1 MKGWTTD
8 GREVEL
14 TPHQEIVVEQILSWG
29 SQSGPVTLPGFGRG
43 AGKSTILA
51 TVAKIERER
60 AQAVTLED
68 QLRDV
73 MTFIADVAHAE
84 SLFRS
89 LTKAEV
95 VSLPIKAAAGMIE
108 LQKALAKLRHPA
120 REVQVPDDN

>member
-1 MKGWTTD
+1 MD

-14 TPHQEIVVEQILSWG
+14 SAHQEIVVKDLLDWAESHNTDG
-29 SQSGPVTLPGFGRG
+29 AVMLPGFGRG
-43 AGKSTILA
+43 SGKSTILA

-89 LTKAEV
+89 LTKAEAEA
-95 VSLPIKAAAGMIE
+95 LPMTAVRGMGE
-108 LQKALAKLRHPA
+108 LQHALAKLRHPA